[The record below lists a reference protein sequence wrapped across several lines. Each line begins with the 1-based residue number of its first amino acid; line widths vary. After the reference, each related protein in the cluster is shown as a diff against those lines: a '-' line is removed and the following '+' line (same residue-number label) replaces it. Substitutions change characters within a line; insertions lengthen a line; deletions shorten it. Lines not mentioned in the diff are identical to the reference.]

1 MRNSSSAYSIKS
13 NSVSLAVA
21 RFNVANSLDL
31 ADSVLLTIERSYLLA
46 VQCVWIRNL
55 DKDEKIA
62 DAFLVKYE
70 DTIVDSNELLNA
82 YEFDDLVYTYRS
94 LYTNL
99 YSFKSGEKRWY
110 KLSKETFVSFQKDVL
125 DGKVVVQKPQV
136 NKRVVKPTT
145 KVVVPPT
152 NSLLTKFAMSIQ
164 PTTKVVVPP
173 TKTKVVA
180 KATKTK
186 AKQQVKA
193 TTKVVAEKVVPH
205 FEKVSLKDINDK
217 NFYQFVLKSGAVM
230 FGTIKISKRI
240 DEVIVVLKNKK
251 EITVKFKEVLFT
263 FVWVR

>member
-1 MRNSSSAYSIKS
+1 MTKS
-13 NSVSLAVA
+13 NAYEVKVVAVSHAVYKYDIA
-21 RFNVANSLDL
+21 QGLNLDDEVKKQL
-31 ADSVLLTIERSYLLA
+31 VNCYLLA
-46 VQCVWIRNL
+46 VQCVWLRIETEQKV
-55 DKDEKIA
+55 DDM
-62 DAFLVKYE
+62 LVKYE
-70 DTIVDSNELLNA
+70 DTIEDSFALLSTHN
-82 YEFDDLVYTYRS
+82 FDDLVYTYRS
-94 LYTNL
+94 LFTNL

-125 DGKVVVQKPQV
+125 DGKIVVQKPQV

>member
-1 MRNSSSAYSIKS
+1 MAQSNAFVVKSKSIEVAVSKYLS
-13 NSVSLAVA
+13 NQGL
-21 RFNVANSLDL
+21 NLDDQVK
-31 ADSVLLTIERSYLLA
+31 ATISKCYLLA
-46 VQCVWIRNL
+46 VQCVWLRIETEQKV
-55 DKDEKIA
+55 DDM
-62 DAFLVKYE
+62 LVKYE
-70 DTIVDSNELLNA
+70 NTIEDSNALLNT
-82 YEFDDLVYTYRS
+82 YDFDDLVYTYRS
-94 LYTNL
+94 LFTNL

-110 KLSKETFVSFQKDVL
+110 KLSKDTFVSFQKDVL
-125 DGKVVVQKPQV
+125 SGKIVVQKPQV

-152 NSLLTKFAMSIQ
+152 NSLLTKFAVSLQ
-164 PTTKVVVPP
+164 PTTQVVAKP

-230 FGTIKISKRI
+230 FGTIKISKVI